1 MKHLGIIGF
10 ILISVFAPQTPN
22 TVPIMSD
29 SAAAY
34 LTYALDLMQA
44 HSINKNEI
52 NWRDLRRTTES
63 YAAGAETTEDTYPAI
78 VYACTQLKDHSSH
91 LEEPLGTS
99 KEIQERSHVITAKT
113 MRQSLPLIKRAPSPY
128 LNRGS
133 FLFALLNYRGEHYAY
148 IVIPFSASNHGEYG
162 DDLRRHAWGEKLFH
176 IVEEAS
182 REGAQGWILDLRGN
196 RGGYLGPMLA
206 GLQSF
211 LGDGKILDFRGP
223 SAKTEWFIE
232 NGRVLSRTRFHPTLV
247 EGYVDETVHFDNR
260 KSRVA
265 ILLDR
270 STESGA
276 ESLAIGFKG
285 RAATLFVGEH
295 TAGLTSSGTY
305 WNLPD
310 GAVLSIMSQQVSD
323 RNGHSYP
330 EGIEPDMRIAD
341 STSVDRIAE
350 DAAVSAA
357 ETWLLTPQ

>member
-1 MKHLGIIGF
+1 
-10 ILISVFAPQTPN
+10 
-22 TVPIMSD
+22 MSD

-63 YAAGAETTEDTYPAI
+63 YAVGAETTEDTYPAI

-99 KEIQERSHVITAKT
+99 TEIQERSHVIIAAQTV
-113 MRQSLPLIKRAPSPY
+113 RQGQPLIKRAPSPY
-128 LNRGS
+128 LDRGS
-133 FLFALLNYRGEHYAY
+133 FLFALLNYRGVHYAY

-162 DDLRRHAWGEKLFH
+162 DELHRHEWGEKLFH

-182 REGAQGWILDLRGN
+182 REGARGWILDLRGN
-196 RGGYLGPMLA
+196 RGVYLGPMLA

-211 LGDGKILDFRGP
+211 LGEGKILEFRGP

-232 NGRVLSRTRFHPTLV
+232 KGRVLSRTPFHPALV
-247 EGYVDETVHFDNR
+247 EGNVDETVHFDNR

-285 RAATLFVGEH
+285 RPATLFVGEH

-323 RNGHSYP
+323 RDGHSYP
-330 EGIEPDMRIAD
+330 EGIEPDTRIAD
-341 STSVDRIAE
+341 STSVYRIDE
-350 DAAVSAA
+350 DSAVSAA
-357 ETWLLTPQ
+357 ERWLLTPQ